1 MVFIDIASNTF
12 SSNLESIQL
21 SSTRTLEPEII
32 FPSADD
38 SPIAWECGGLEKID
52 KHSNID
58 NKDKKIG
65 KIDINTID
73 RPLRKKLDQEYLG
86 SD

>member
-38 SPIAWECGGLEKID
+38 SPIAWECGGLERID
-52 KHSNID
+52 KHFN
-58 NKDKKIG
+58 N
-65 KIDINTID
+65 
-73 RPLRKKLDQEYLG
+73 
-86 SD
+86 